1 MGGGTYT
8 YLTLP
13 GTQSSIA
20 LTTKLNSVQRMCPMY
35 IDQIRAGQ
43 VDIKALDATVKYMLR
58 TKFSLG
64 LFESQCG
71 PFALKSSAYVS

>member
-13 GTQSSIA
+13 GTQPSVTLIM
-20 LTTKLNSVQRMCPMY
+20 KLNSIQRMCSIR

-64 LFESQCG
+64 LFES
-71 PFALKSSAYVS
+71 